1 MSQDFYLNAA
11 QQRAAELEMEI
22 SAAKTDLLTYRHN
35 QDLPGAGEA
44 VQRIANLTAEQSN
57 LQGLV
62 QGYIQSQQ
70 PAHRPYASE
79 ESRAARRP
87 EEMDQQDLA
96 DIMNTSRYSGKGFT
110 AQDYDNLRR
119 GLGGYKTLRG
129 TESK

>member
-1 MSQDFYLNAA
+1 MSDFYLSAA
-11 QQRAAELEMEI
+11 QQRAAELEVEL

-70 PAHRPYASE
+70 PAQPEVLTDE
-79 ESRAARRP
+79 ERAAKPWHRMSADDGLQLAKTSKYGKNLDWSDPNVRNGYAEAQRR
-87 EEMDQQDLA
+87 
-96 DIMNTSRYSGKGFT
+96 RY
-110 AQDYDNLRR
+110 R
-119 GLGGYKTLRG
+119 G
-129 TESK
+129 E